1 MNILIYNRKGG
12 VGKTLVADELLFSLE
27 RSGTPHAFIDLDDQG
42 SSIHADTTADSEAA
56 DVVIVDTPGAFSKEV
71 QTWMEDA
78 DVIVIPVSASG
89 RDIVQMAAALE
100 AARLYAPDTP
110 RVIVANKFNK
120 FKAAQEFMQ
129 ALAELQQEGETL
141 VTLPAAEA
149 FQNGYLEDRS
159 VVDLAPKSAAA
170 YRTVMMVNAVRDAAG
185 LPPDPVD
192 PQPIKEA
199 IERQQSLARQR
210 RELMRDKL
218 KGR

>member
-12 VGKTLVADELLFSLE
+12 VGKTLIADELLFSME
-27 RSGTPHAFIDLDDQG
+27 RSGISCAFIDLDDQG
-42 SSIHADTTADSEAA
+42 SSIHEDTTENSADA
-56 DVVIVDTPGAFSKEV
+56 DVVIVDTPGAFSTEV

-100 AARLYAPDTP
+100 AARMYAPETP

-120 FKAAQEFMQ
+120 HKAAREFME
-129 ALAELQQEGETL
+129 ALSELQHDGETL

-159 VVDLAPKSAAA
+159 VINLAPKSTAA
-170 YRTVMMVNAVRDAAG
+170 YRTVMMVNAVREAAG

-192 PQPIKEA
+192 PQPIKSA

-210 RELMRDKL
+210 RELQRDIL

>member
-12 VGKTLVADELLFSLE
+12 VGKTLIADELLFSLE

-42 SSIHADTTADSEAA
+42 SSIHGDTTENSEDA
-56 DVVIVDTPGAFSKEV
+56 DVVIIDTPGAFTTDV

-78 DVIVIPVSASG
+78 DVIVIPASASG
-89 RDIVQMAAALE
+89 RDVVQMAAALE

-110 RVIVANKFNK
+110 RIIVANKFNK
-120 FKAAQEFMQ
+120 YKAAREFMEAIIQ
-129 ALAELQQEGETL
+129 LQQEGETL

-159 VVDLAPKSAAA
+159 VINLAPKSTAA
-170 YRTVMMVNAVRDAAG
+170 YRTVLMVNAVRNAAG

-192 PQPIKEA
+192 PQPIRDA

-210 RELMRDKL
+210 RELQRDKL